1 VSITFVYALAL
12 ISSVGVFAAQ
22 IVLSLYALHLGAGP
36 LAVGALAGT
45 FALFPMSLAVASGRL
60 IDRHGA
66 RWPMTF
72 GATAGGI
79 GMLIPHFFPVL
90 PALYAAAA
98 LAGLSIIFFNLATQN
113 LVGLLSTTETRPRN
127 FSNYT
132 LVNSTA
138 NFLGPLAGGFM
149 IDHTD
154 HATTCLALAV
164 LSLLSLTLLAVYGSR
179 LPGGTHHGPKASSGG
194 GVREMLADPF
204 VRRTLV
210 TGSLLNAG
218 MNMFTVYIPVYGH
231 SIGLSAS
238 AIGTVLAMNAAAAFV
253 VRFWLPDLIRKL
265 GEQKILAYA
274 FFSGATSLLL
284 FPLIHIAAGLAL
296 LAFGFGLGMGGG
308 QPIVIMQMFANSKDG
323 RSGEALGLKF
333 ATNQLTKLLTPVLFG
348 AVAAAAGLLSIFWLN
363 SALMAFGGVMS
374 RDTKRDH

>member
-1 VSITFVYALAL
+1 MSITFVYALAL

-79 GMLIPHFFPVL
+79 GMLVPHFFPAL
-90 PALYAAAA
+90 PALYVAAA
-98 LAGLSIIFFNLATQN
+98 LAGLAIIFFNLATQN
-113 LVGLLSTTETRPRN
+113 LVGLLSTAENRSRN

-138 NFLGPLAGGFM
+138 NFLGPLAGGFA
-149 IDHTD
+149 IDHYG
-154 HATTCLALAV
+154 HANACLFLA
-164 LSLLSLTLLAVYGSR
+164 LLSLVSLMLLAVRGSR
-179 LPGGTHHGPKASSGG
+179 LPGGTHHAAKAGGGG
-194 GVREMLADPF
+194 GVRAMLADPF
-204 VRRTLV
+204 VRRTLI

-253 VRFWLPDLIRKL
+253 VRFALPDLIRRF
-265 GEQKILAYA
+265 GEQKILAFA
-274 FFSGATSLLL
+274 FFSGAASLAL
-284 FPLIHIAAGLAL
+284 FPLVHAARVLAL
-296 LAFGFGLGMGGG
+296 LAFSFGLGMGGG

-333 ATNQLTKLLTPVLFG
+333 ATNQLTKVVTPVLFG
-348 AVAAAAGLLSIFWLN
+348 AIASALGLLAIFWLN
-363 SALMAFGGVMS
+363 SALMAFGGAMS
-374 RDTKRDH
+374 RDKT

>member
-1 VSITFVYALAL
+1 MSIFFVYALAL
-12 ISSVGVFAAQ
+12 ISSVGIFAAQ
-22 IVLSLYALHLGAGP
+22 VVLSLYALHLGAGP

-45 FALFPMSLAVASGRL
+45 FAMFPMMLAVASGRL

-66 RWPMTF
+66 RWPMTC

-79 GMLIPHFFPVL
+79 GMLVPHFFPVL
-90 PALYAAAA
+90 PALYVAAG

-113 LVGLLSTTETRPRN
+113 LVGLLSTTETRQRN

-138 NFLGPLAGGFM
+138 NFLGPLAGGLA
-149 IDHTD
+149 IDHYE
-154 HATTCLALAV
+154 HANACLFLA
-164 LSLLSLTLLAVYGSR
+164 LLSLASLILLVARGSR
-179 LPGGTHHGPKASSGG
+179 LPGGTRDAAKAGGG
-194 GVREMLADPF
+194 GVRAMLADPF
-204 VRRTLV
+204 VRRTLI

-218 MNMFTVYIPVYGH
+218 SNMFTVYIPVYGH

-238 AIGTVLAMNAAAAFV
+238 AIGTVLAVNAAAAFV
-253 VRFWLPDLIRKL
+253 VRIVLPDLIRRF
-265 GEQKILAYA
+265 GEQKILAFA
-274 FFSGATSLLL
+274 FFSGAASLVL
-284 FPLIHIAAGLAL
+284 FPLVHAAAGLAL

-333 ATNQLTKLLTPVLFG
+333 ATNQLTKVVTPVMFG
-348 AVAAAAGLLSIFWLN
+348 AIASALGLLAIFWLN
-363 SALMAFGGVMS
+363 SALMGFGGVMS
-374 RDTKRDH
+374 RDTKRDP

>member
-1 VSITFVYALAL
+1 VSIYFVYALAL
-12 ISSVGVFAAQ
+12 ISSVGIFAAQ

-36 LAVGALAGT
+36 FAVGALAGT
-45 FALFPMSLAVASGRL
+45 FALFPMALAVASGRL

-79 GMLIPHFFPVL
+79 GMLVPHFFPVL
-90 PALYAAAA
+90 PALYVAAA
-98 LAGLSIIFFNLATQN
+98 LSGLSIIFFNLATQN
-113 LVGLLSTTETRPRN
+113 LVGLLSTTETRQRN

-138 NFLGPLAGGFM
+138 NFLGPLAGGLA
-149 IDHTD
+149 IDHYE
-154 HATTCLALAV
+154 HANACLFLA
-164 LSLLSLTLLAVYGSR
+164 LLSLASLILLVARGSR
-179 LPGGTHHGPKASSGG
+179 LPGGTHAAAKAGGG
-194 GVREMLADPF
+194 GVRAMLADPA
-204 VRRTLV
+204 VRRTLI

-253 VRFWLPDLIRKL
+253 VRIVLPDLIRRF
-265 GEQKILAYA
+265 GEQKILAFA
-274 FFSGATSLLL
+274 FFSGAGSLVL
-284 FPLIHIAAGLAL
+284 FPLVHVAAGLAL

-333 ATNQLTKLLTPVLFG
+333 ATNQLTKVVTPVMFG
-348 AVAAAAGLLSIFWLN
+348 AIASAFGLLAIFWLN

-374 RDTKRDH
+374 RDKK